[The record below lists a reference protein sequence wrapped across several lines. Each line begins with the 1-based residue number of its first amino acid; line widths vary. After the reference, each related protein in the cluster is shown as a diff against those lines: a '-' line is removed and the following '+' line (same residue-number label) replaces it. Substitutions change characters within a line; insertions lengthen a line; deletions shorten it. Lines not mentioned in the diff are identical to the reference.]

1 MRVTPIRTISFLI
14 AMLITASACTGDET
28 GSSDNK
34 VVQSTNVPSPT
45 ASVGPS
51 NSSVPAVSAEP
62 TQTATLSPLEPTLPV
77 PIATNAPPS
86 SSPTP
91 THIPNS
97 DRKSESDV
105 NDDLDDDSESLNE
118 FDSDNRL
125 DPGQYPDPQFPL
137 PEYPPF
143 GTPPPDSSDG
153 NEDDVAEYTPYVLPL
168 ELEAELSGSE
178 WQVTVD
184 LDPEFIGGHVGM
196 DYIST
201 AYLEQY
207 RDATIEAMNDTGS
220 DWVFYDQYATY
231 YSVTPPEIELIDSP
245 WDTGF
250 RSLTEAEIIDFVDE
264 VHESGS
270 KFGLILELNYDGLL
284 TDGANPFSDTSMSQ
298 AESGELYI
306 AEQADLQNIND
317 PESIVFWDSWF
328 DQYTGFVMSH
338 AHLAESTGI
347 EMLVIGK
354 QLGAPTRESNN
365 QRWRDLI
372 AQVRA
377 TYSGSISYAQWVD
390 DTQGAYFSFPFD
402 AVDYAMIYQWGQISD
417 EITPSVMELEQSLR
431 EINESVYEPL
441 SRETG
446 KPIIFLAPF
455 QSRSGAAQQVWY
467 EPTVAQP
474 RISADLVTQAAMYQ
488 ALFRAV
494 ADQDWVAGVVSWGF
508 WWRDDFE
515 NIFGKGDAS
524 FDKSSTIRNKPTVEI
539 WRRWLSR

>member
-1 MRVTPIRTISFLI
+1 VRVTLIRTISFLI
-14 AMLITASACTGDET
+14 AMLITASACAGNDT
-28 GSSDNK
+28 SSPDNN
-34 VVQSTNVPSPT
+34 VVQPTNSTSQTASALPTEPSGPAVVAEPAHTAIPVVPEPTLSVPTATNVPP
-45 ASVGPS
+45 
-51 NSSVPAVSAEP
+51 NSS
-62 TQTATLSPLEPTLPV
+62 L
-77 PIATNAPPS
+77 
-86 SSPTP
+86 TP
-91 THIPNS
+91 TEIPSS
-97 DRKSESDV
+97 DRKPESDV
-105 NDDLDDDSESLNE
+105 NDDLDDDSESRDE
-118 FDSDNRL
+118 YDSDHPL
-125 DPGQYPDPQFPL
+125 DPGQLPDSQFPF

-143 GTPPPDSSDG
+143 GTPPPENPDG
-153 NEDDVAEYTPYVLPL
+153 NEDDVAEYTPYVLPT

-231 YSVTPPEIELIDSP
+231 YSVTPPEIDLIDSP

-250 RSLTEAEIIDFVDE
+250 RSLSEAEIIDFVDE

-306 AEQADLQNIND
+306 AEQADLQNNND
-317 PESIVFWDSWF
+317 PDSIVFWDSWF
-328 DQYTGFVMSH
+328 DQYTEFVISH

-347 EMLVIGK
+347 EMLVVGK
-354 QLGAPTRESNN
+354 QLGAPTRESNT

-377 TYSGSISYAQWVD
+377 VYSGSISYAQWVD
-390 DTQGAYFSFPFD
+390 ETQGSYFSFPFD
-402 AVDYAMIYQWGQISD
+402 AVDYAMIYQWGQLSD
-417 EITPSVMELEQSLR
+417 EITPSVLELEQSLR
-431 EINESVYEPL
+431 EISESVYKPL
-441 SRETG
+441 SLVTG
-446 KPIIFLAPF
+446 NPIIFLTPF
-455 QSRSGAAQQVWY
+455 QSRSGAPQQVWY

-474 RISADLVTQAAMYQ
+474 EISVDLVTQAAMYQ

-515 NIFGKGDAS
+515 NIFGQGDAS
-524 FDKSSTIRNKPTVEI
+524 FDKSSTIRNKPAVEI
-539 WRRWLSR
+539 WRRWLSH